1 MRRVSLVLL
10 ALTSITLLACDS
22 LRDAFSP
29 RANVVARANDQTLTV
44 ERLAGWAGQSKQVPL
59 DPLTLGR
66 VSRYWVEYTLFAE
79 ALASGKD
86 LRDSAI
92 VATAMWPVVS
102 RLKWQRFHDRI
113 GAGRNLTPQQVDSA
127 YQVGQYRVFQ
137 HILFRVTPGQGGG
150 GTDTT
155 AVAKLDGQKRRQAEQ
170 LLPQARTAGA
180 RFAQLAS
187 RHSEDPAS
195 KVAGGSLGVSMRG
208 QFVPEFDE
216 AAWQLGPGG
225 VSPLVKTQFGYHIIR
240 RPLLAE
246 VRDSFRVGVQ
256 DRISRHGDSL
266 YVDSLLMKRKVE
278 VVSRAPAYAKAA
290 VQDMDAAR
298 SSNRVLVRYR
308 GGSLKVR
315 DFAHWLDALDPQ
327 ILGALPQANDDQ
339 INQFLKSL
347 AQQQLML
354 EQADSARVTLTAED
368 WQRVR
373 DEHDSTIVM
382 ISSILNL
389 TPQVLRDS
397 GGQAPGDRVN
407 FALARVNDYFDRVF
421 HGRARFFPLP
431 AFLADTLLAQARW
444 NVDAA
449 GVRRAVERGQE
460 IRADSTRAS
469 TAPQMTP
476 APGPPP
482 IDTTK
487 RQTPR

>member
-1 MRRVSLVLL
+1 VLL
-10 ALTSITLLACDS
+10 ALTSLTLFGCDA

-29 RANVVARANDQTLTV
+29 RADVVARANDQTLTV

-66 VSRYWVEYTLFAE
+66 VSRYWIEYTLFAV
-79 ALASGKD
+79 ALAAGKD
-86 LRDSAI
+86 LRDSAM

-113 GAGRNLTPQQVDSA
+113 AAGRNLTPQQVDSA
-127 YQVGQYRVFQ
+127 YQAGQYRVFQ
-137 HILFRVTPGQGGG
+137 HILFRVAPGQGSGG
-150 GTDTT
+150 GATDTN
-155 AVAKLDGQKRRQAEQ
+155 ALAKTEGQKRRQAEQ
-170 LLPQARTAGA
+170 LLPQARTAGV

-187 RHSEDPAS
+187 RYSEDPAS
-195 KVAGGSLGVSMRG
+195 KVEGGSLGVSTRG
-208 QFVPEFDE
+208 QFVPEFDD
-216 AAWQLGPGG
+216 AAWRLAPGG

-246 VRDSFRVGVQ
+246 VQDSFRTGLQ
-256 DRISRHGDSL
+256 DKISRHGDSL
-266 YVDSLLMKRKVE
+266 YVDSLVIKRKVE
-278 VVSRAPAYAKAA
+278 VVDRAPVYAKAA

-298 SSNRVLVRYR
+298 SSNRVLVKYR
-308 GGSLKVR
+308 GGSLRVR
-315 DFAHWLDALDPQ
+315 DFARWLDALDPQ
-327 ILGALPQANDDQ
+327 ILGALPQANNDQ

-373 DEHDSTIVM
+373 DEHDSTMVM

-397 GGQAPGDRVN
+397 GGKSPGDRVN

-460 IRADSTRAS
+460 IRADSAQAS
-469 TAPQMTP
+469 AAPRMTP

-482 IDTTK
+482 IDTTR